1 MELETTKISD
11 IFSNESLNTV
21 VYKKENKSL
30 GVQNKPR
37 KGLKPAKTLYIYNL
51 NKMINLEAVKNLFET
66 FAPVES
72 IEYSEDNK
80 SSGFVHF

>member
-1 MELETTKISD
+1 MYM
-11 IFSNESLNTV
+11 ESLITIA
-21 VYKKENKSL
+21 YKKENKSQ
-30 GVQNKPR
+30 GVQSKPK

-51 NKMINLEAVKNLFET
+51 NKMINLKAVKNLFET

-72 IEYSEDNK
+72 IEYSEENK